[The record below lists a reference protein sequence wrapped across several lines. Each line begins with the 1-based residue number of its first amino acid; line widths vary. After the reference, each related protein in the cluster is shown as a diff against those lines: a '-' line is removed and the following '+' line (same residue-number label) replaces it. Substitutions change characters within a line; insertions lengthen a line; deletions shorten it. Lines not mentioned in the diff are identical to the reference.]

1 MSDDKRDTQGK
12 TTRAER
18 MSSVATAIGD
28 HKKTIGWTA
37 GGLIVGGLLG
47 YTGYA
52 SMNNQVVFSG
62 SGLSLTKSK
71 MTDKL
76 TNSSSS
82 VLFSTAKAEALQK
95 LYPEDALKSDAK
107 AKEAGDK
114 LIAQYIKNNGGE
126 KNLEKTLK
134 AQGTTL
140 AKWKKTVASQATAQ
154 AKSNA
159 QQKQAMKVIEEAGSV
174 TQKSI
179 DKAVENYQM
188 YVTNAYL
195 SKDEETANK
204 VADAIRN
211 QTDVSSDDYTQHQDD
226 LKISSV
232 DSNSDSET
240 VLAKL
245 KDAKK
250 GDVVV
255 VQLSSGSGYYVF
267 QVKNNYSYEDYKK
280 NNDTSGIKEI
290 KSAVKESLNEQAAQ
304 SSTTLGKAEAKV
316 FKKHGLHF
324 KSKSLDKDFYSS
336 LTASQSASALT
347 SGAGSSTNSAS

>member
-1 MSDDKRDTQGK
+1 MFQMSENNNQSGK
-12 TTRAER
+12 KFDQI
-18 MSSVATAIGD
+18 SDFVHD

-37 GGLIVGGLLG
+37 GGLAVGAVLG

-62 SGLSLTKSK
+62 SGLALTKSK
-71 MTDKL
+71 MMDKMTD
-76 TNSSSS
+76 SSST

-95 LYPEDALKSDAK
+95 LYPEDALKSDTK

-126 KNLEKTLK
+126 ATLEKTLK

-140 AKWKKTVASQATAQ
+140 TKWKQSVSTQATAQ

-159 QQKQAMKVIEEAGSV
+159 QQKQAVKVIEEAGLVTSKSV
-174 TQKSI
+174 N
-179 DKAVENYQM
+179 KAVKNYQM

-195 SKDEETANK
+195 SKDEDTANK

-211 QTDVSSDDYTQHQDD
+211 SKDVSSDDYTQHQDD
-226 LKISSV
+226 LKVSSI
-232 DSNSDSET
+232 DSNSDSAT
-240 VLAKL
+240 VLSKL

-267 QVKNNYSYEDYKK
+267 QLKDSYSYDDYKK
-280 NNDTSGIKEI
+280 NNDNDGLKQVR
-290 KSAVKESLNEQAAQ
+290 SAVQESLNEQAAQ
-304 SSTTLGKAEAKV
+304 SSSTLGKAEAKV
-316 FKKHGLHF
+316 FKKHDLHF
-324 KSKSLDKDFYSS
+324 KSKSLDDSFYSS
-336 LTASQSASALT
+336 LTSSQSTSLT
-347 SGAGSSTNSAS
+347 SGATSSDSAS